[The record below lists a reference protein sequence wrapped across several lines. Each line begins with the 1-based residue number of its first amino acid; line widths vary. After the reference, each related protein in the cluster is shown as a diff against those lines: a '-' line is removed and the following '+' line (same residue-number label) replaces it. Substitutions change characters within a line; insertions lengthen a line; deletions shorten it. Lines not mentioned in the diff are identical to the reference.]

1 MSAGYYLKLKL
12 FCLPSLM
19 SLFHVIGF
27 GLKLGHLILMLC
39 CWFLSLISMNWIS
52 SGTVMTAKT
61 DFLSDGEQI
70 WRKFWE
76 KISGNTSK
84 IHHHYS
90 QYIVPKR
97 VKRKWWRKLLVTW
110 IVVWI
115 VVSIWV
121 FWYMNSQSME
131 KRKETLASMCDE
143 RARMLQDQFNVSM
156 NHVQAM
162 SILISTFY
170 HTKDPSA
177 IDQVKISV
185 SFSFLYQW
193 KSVLFSTTGSI
204 LHPLIS

>member
-1 MSAGYYLKLKL
+1 MKL
-12 FCLPSLM
+12 FCLLSLM
-19 SLFHVIGF
+19 SLLHVIGF
-27 GLKLGHLILMLC
+27 GLKLGHLLLMLC
-39 CWFLSLISMNWIS
+39 CWFLSLISMNLIS

-70 WRKFWE
+70 WRKFWG

-97 VKRKWWRKLLVTW
+97 VKRKWWKKLLVSW

-115 VVSIWV
+115 VVSLWV

-131 KRKETLASMCDE
+131 KRKETLTSMCDE

-177 IDQVKISV
+177 IDQVKI
-185 SFSFLYQW
+185 FCFFFLFM
-193 KSVLFSTTGSI
+193 STDNLFFMVAY